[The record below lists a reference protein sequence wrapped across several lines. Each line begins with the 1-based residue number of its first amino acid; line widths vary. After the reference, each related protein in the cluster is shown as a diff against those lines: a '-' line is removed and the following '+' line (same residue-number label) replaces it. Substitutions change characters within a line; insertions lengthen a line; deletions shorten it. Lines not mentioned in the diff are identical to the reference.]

1 MWSVWDKIGG
11 CQDKLTTAILLEYSV
26 NLAQTAIASS
36 TEWRQKAGKKL
47 QFSTQFSR
55 NLGER
60 D

>member
-1 MWSVWDKIGG
+1 MRSAWDKIGG
-11 CQDKLTTAILLEYSV
+11 HQNELTTVILLEYSV
-26 NLAQTAIASS
+26 NLAQTAMTSS

-55 NLGER
+55 NLGKR